1 MSDPSGFTAQPPAA
15 EPASA
20 DDAPEPV
27 LLDVEPEAW
36 LPDAWQPGWEWLAA
50 HGWLLVPVLVLAGW
64 ALGRLLRWFI
74 ARGLRQVTERTQTR
88 LDDRFVE
95 LMARPV
101 VPVTVLLAL
110 MLATSALALPG
121 LVHNITIRLLATVLL
136 FVLLRTGLRAAH
148 LALEAVSK
156 NRRRFAIIE
165 ERTIPLF
172 DMTAKILLVGAA
184 AYLLL
189 VIWGIDPTAWLASA
203 GIIGIAVGFAAKDT
217 LANLFSGIFIV
228 ADSPYK
234 MGDYVVLDT
243 GDRGMVTHIG
253 MRSTRLLTRDDVEIT
268 IPNAVIGNA
277 KIINESGGPWEKSR
291 IRVRVGVA
299 YGSDVDRVCE
309 VLEAV
314 AREHPDIIDEPEPRV
329 RMRAF
334 GESALEFELMGWIE
348 LPANRG
354 RVVHE
359 LMMRVYKRLAE
370 ENIRIPFPQR
380 DLHLKSWPDGAAP
393 GARGADADQ
402 D

>member
-1 MSDPSGFTAQPPAA
+1 MSDPSGFTTETRPA
-15 EPASA
+15 EPAGA
-20 DDAPEPV
+20 DAPEPV
-27 LLDVEPEAW
+27 LLDVEPGAW
-36 LPDAWQPGWEWLAA
+36 LPEAWQPGWEWLAA
-50 HGWLLVPVLVLAGW
+50 NGWLLVPLLVLLGW
-64 ALGRLLRWFI
+64 GIGRLLQWFI
-74 ARGLRQVTERTQTR
+74 ARGLRQVTQRTRTD
-88 LDDRFVE
+88 LDDRLIE
-95 LMARPV
+95 LLSRPV
-101 VPVTVLLAL
+101 VPVMVLGSL
-110 MLATSALALPG
+110 MLATTALALPG
-121 LVHNITIRLLATVLL
+121 FVHNVTIRLLATVLL

-156 NRRRFAIIE
+156 NRRRFAIVE

-228 ADSPYK
+228 ADAPYK

-291 IRVRVGVA
+291 IRVKVGVA

-309 VLEAV
+309 VLEDV
-314 AREHPDIIDEPEPRV
+314 ARQNEDIIDEPAPRV

-334 GESALEFELMGWIE
+334 GDSALEFELMGWIE

-359 LMMRVYKRLAE
+359 LMMQVYKRLAQE
-370 ENIRIPFPQR
+370 RITIPFPQR
-380 DLHLKSWPDGAAP
+380 DLHLVSVPEGLASRD
-393 GARGADADQ
+393 RGGTTDQ